1 MTSSKSF
8 LKLTAPNKEIRKG
21 DDLKSANLRIR
32 ELTLENQRLKDK
44 ERDYENRIEDLQN
57 GGPTCITQLRVIEE
71 LLKDNEKLQTRI
83 DSFIRISEQLR
94 EERTRALEERNT
106 HATNL
111 QAANTNIIKLHN
123 EMAVM
128 GDLFS
133 QVVAASTS
141 AQRTM
146 NEQETLINRQILA
159 LNTQNLRLQRFQREL
174 TWERECRLTYE
185 PIILQNMEIIEA
197 YTARNHANDM
207 TLRARKW
214 KIEDQERTIRK
225 LERELDQETT
235 ARCALDNFI
244 SFQHRIIGEF
254 VARTQ
259 RRGVTQEGRTFD
271 RTPPLRGNAASRC
284 SRSVTATDDNIQ

>member
-1 MTSSKSF
+1 MTSS
-8 LKLTAPNKEIRKG
+8 NKEIRKG
-21 DDLKSANLRIR
+21 DDLESANLRIR

-57 GGPTCITQLRVIEE
+57 GGPTCIKQLRVIEE
-71 LLKDNEKLQTRI
+71 LLKDNEKLQIRI

-94 EERTRALEERNT
+94 EERTRAWEERDT

-146 NEQETLINRQILA
+146 NEQVALINTQILA

-174 TWERECRLTYE
+174 TWERECRLFYE
-185 PIILQNMEIIEA
+185 SIIIQNQETIEA
-197 YTARNHANDM
+197 YTARDHANDM

-214 KIEDQERTIRK
+214 KIGDQERTIRK
-225 LERELDQETT
+225 LERDLDHEQT
-235 ARCALDNFI
+235 ARCALEIFINF
-244 SFQHRIIGEF
+244 QDIIIREY

-259 RRGVTQEGRTFD
+259 RLGQRLGVTQEGRTLD

-284 SRSVTATDDNIQ
+284 SRSITATDDSIR